1 MTISQRLLAD
11 FEAEA
16 ASTRKL
22 LEVVPAEKFDWKPH
36 DKSWSLGEL
45 AGHIAENQ
53 AWLGS
58 MLQDEMDFAE
68 MPADY
73 KPFVPANTEEL
84 MATFEKNLEHVAPS
98 LSDKDDAFMNSTW
111 TMRKGDTVLSTEPK
125 YQAVRTI
132 LIRHLV
138 HHRGQ
143 LTVYLR
149 MLDVALP
156 QVYGPTAD
164 APEF

>member
-1 MTISQRLLAD
+1 MTISQRILTD

-22 LEVVPAEKFDWKPH
+22 LAVVPDDKFDWKPH
-36 DKSWSLGEL
+36 DKSWSLGQL
-45 AGHIAENQ
+45 AGHIAENPT
-53 AWLGS
+53 WLGS
-58 MLQDEMDFAE
+58 MLEDEMDFAE

-73 KPFVPANTEEL
+73 QPFVPANAEEL
-84 MATFEKNLEHVAPS
+84 MAAFEKNLEQVGPS
-98 LSDKDDAFMNSTW
+98 LSDKDDAFMESTW
-111 TMRKGDTVLSTEPK
+111 TMRKGDTVIATEPK
-125 YQAVRTI
+125 HQAIRSI
-132 LIRHLV
+132 LLRHLV

-149 MLDVALP
+149 LLDVALP